1 MPYNPDNVLLDLSQI
16 IETIIDAMT
25 KRQADILARR
35 LSAAFVLGTRAK
47 PRLISSIT
55 ITSTRKITDLQR
67 RAVRKLTTQQL
78 GYITEFNQA
87 LGKQLTDKTRDLV
100 GQGKGYADIRQE
112 MMPYIE
118 KTFGS
123 DGTVTI
129 DRIGQ
134 TRTVIEVSK
143 DGSLSRVEKVITQKY
158 TTNTE
163 AYADML
169 SRTSVKS
176 AYEKGRAEG
185 YKNDGYTKWRFVGPM
200 DDRARPWH
208 TALIGRVFEYDTEES
223 NMALEVLCEPNCRHR
238 AVPFFDDPG
247 LDTPA
252 KVFED
257 QKAKAGLTFQGGE
270 WTFGEPGVGKTE
282 TIQPK
287 AEEIKKKEIPAIT
300 REQSIITHESSIRS
314 NSVETAISIDDN
326 GVTKLIKKG
335 NKSRVQFTEE
345 EARAMKGLTLTHNHP
360 GSTSFSDADISLACR
375 NELKEIRIC
384 SQKYNY
390 IIAPSDAG
398 WNDELWRTK
407 IEPSYYKHKK
417 TVNKEFQE
425 AIDKGKLTNDEANL
439 LKMHTIW
446 ERVSKETN
454 LKYIRVEIK

>member
-1 MPYNPDNVLLDLSQI
+1 MLYNPDNVLLDLSQI

-25 KRQADILARR
+25 KRQADILAKR
-35 LSAAFVLGTRAK
+35 LSAAFVLGIRAK
-47 PRLISSIT
+47 PRLISST
-55 ITSTRKITDLQR
+55 TSTRKITDLQR
-67 RAVRKLTTQQL
+67 RAVRELTTQQL

-100 GQGKGYADIRQE
+100 AQGKGYADIRQE

-200 DDRARPWH
+200 DDRARAWH
-208 TALIGRVFEYDTEES
+208 TALIGRVFEYDTQES

-238 AVPFFDDPG
+238 AVPFFDDPD

-257 QKAKAGLTFQGGE
+257 QKAKAGLKFEDGE
-270 WTFGEPGVGKTE
+270 WTFGEPGGGKAEE
-282 TIQPK
+282 TQPK

-314 NSVETAISIDDN
+314 NSFETAISLDES
-326 GVTKLIKKG
+326 GKAKLVKG
-335 NKSRVQFTEE
+335 GSTDEVGFTEE
-345 EARAMKGLTLTHNHP
+345 EAKAMKGTTLTHNHP
-360 GSTSFSDADISLACR
+360 RSTSFSEQDISLASRC
-375 NELKEIRIC
+375 ELKEIRIC
-384 SQKYNY
+384 SKKYDY
-390 IIAPSDAG
+390 IMKPSAAG
-398 WNDELWRTK
+398 WNAEIWDKSIKPVFEQQ
-407 IEPSYYKHKK
+407 
-417 TVNKEFQE
+417 NKDVRREFEE
-425 AIDKGKLTNDEANL
+425 AISKGTMSWEDAEAL
-439 LKMHTIW
+439 HFHEVW
-446 ERVSKETN
+446 SRVAKIIGLNYNRKE
-454 LKYIRVEIK
+454 I